1 MDTTVSPSGTHAVP
15 DDIAELQA
23 RPPRIPPFVTSL
35 VVALVVAAITCG
47 ITWFL
52 YTHAER
58 ELLGEVRTR
67 LERLAALAASQVDG
81 DLHDGMRGER
91 RKDEPEYIAQ
101 NRFLLD
107 LVKANPDIAYTYSA
121 IELDGKVVLLL
132 DTEPPDG
139 PDDMGIVQPYED
151 APEDLVTAIRQKRAL
166 MSSAPYTDEWG
177 TFITAYHPFLNRAGQ
192 FSGVIGVDL
201 RLEDYQNKLK
211 PMFNGA
217 LVAMGVG
224 VLLALVVGWGLA
236 WMARRDSALAQLG
249 RQMRNV
255 NALLNVSRALGGNIG
270 IDNLLPVIVSKTT
283 TVMRAERSS
292 LFLYDKAANVLR
304 GKVTEGMEAGKE
316 LVVPADRG
324 IAGRVARTGEIANV
338 KDPHADPDFDSA
350 FDKASGFNTRAILTV
365 PVLSAKGQVLG
376 VLQALNPTDN
386 HPFDHDDETMLRA
399 LAAQAAV
406 ALERE
411 QANLAVQQKRKL
423 EDTLKFAQSIQ
434 LGMLPRRFPDAEATG
449 IELFS
454 KLIPAKM
461 VGGDFYD
468 FPWVDE
474 HRIGLVMADVSGK
487 GVPAALLM
495 AKAMTMVRAYL
506 SAAGDPAEALRRA
519 NEELSEDNDAAMF
532 VTCFAA
538 VYDTRNGQLTFSNA
552 GHNHPYVI
560 RGGQV
565 VALNQAC
572 LTALGTQIGAEY
584 VNARLQLK
592 VQDVLYLFT
601 DGVNEA
607 MNLQYEEYGD
617 ARLEAFLAAHH
628 GDTMTELADRC
639 VESVRAHA
647 NGAEQS
653 DDIAV
658 LVMRVKGFRG

>member
-1 MDTTVSPSGTHAVP
+1 MQGIRPVDALSST
-15 DDIAELQA
+15 DDGLELHA

-35 VVALVVAAITCG
+35 VVALLVAAITCG

-52 YTHAER
+52 YQHAQR
-58 ELLGEVRTR
+58 ELIGEVRTR
-67 LERLAALAASQVDG
+67 LQRLAALAGSQVDG
-81 DLHDGMRGER
+81 DLHDGMRESAV
-91 RKDEPEYIAQ
+91 KSDAIYVAQ
-101 NRFLLD
+101 NRFLQD
-107 LVKANPDIAYTYSA
+107 LVKANPDLAYAYSV
-121 IELDGKVVLLL
+121 IEKDGKVWLLL

-139 PDDMGIVQPYED
+139 PDDMQVMQPYED
-151 APEDLVTAIRQKRAL
+151 APEDLLTAVRQKRAL
-166 MSSAPYTDEWG
+166 ISAPYTDEWG
-177 TFITAYHPFLNRAGQ
+177 TFITAYQPFLNRSGQ
-192 FSGVIGVDL
+192 FSGVVGVDL
-201 RLEDYQNKLK
+201 RLSDYHEKLQ
-211 PMFNGA
+211 PIFRAAMLAMAVGA
-217 LVAMGVG
+217 A
-224 VLLALVVGWGLA
+224 LALAIGWGLA
-236 WMARRDSALAQLG
+236 WMARRDSALAQLA

-255 NALLNVSRALGGNIG
+255 NALLNVSRALGGNVG
-270 IDNLLPVIVSKTT
+270 IDNLLPVIVGKTT
-283 TVMRAERSS
+283 EVMRAERSS

-324 IAGRVARTGEIANV
+324 IAGRVARTGELANI
-338 KDPHADPDFDSA
+338 KDPNADPDFDPA
-350 FDKASGFNTRAILTV
+350 FDKASGFTTRAILTV
-365 PVLSAKGQVLG
+365 PIMGSKGGVLG

-386 HPFDHDDETMLRA
+386 HPFDHDDELMLRA
-399 LAAQAAV
+399 LASQAQI

-434 LGMLPRRFPDAEATG
+434 LGMLPRRFPDPETTG

-506 SAAGDPAEALRRA
+506 SAEGDPAEALRRA

-538 VYDTRNGQLTFSNA
+538 VYDTRSGQLTFSNA
-552 GHNHPYVI
+552 GHNEPYVI
-560 RGGQV
+560 RRGQV

-572 LTALGTQIGAEY
+572 LTALGTQSGATY
-584 VNARLQLK
+584 ISARLQLK
-592 VQDVLYLFT
+592 VDDVLYLYT

-607 MNLQYEEYGD
+607 MNLEYEEYGD
-617 ARLEAFLAAHH
+617 DRLKAFLAAHH
-628 GDTMTELADRC
+628 GDAMPQLADAC
-639 VESVRAHA
+639 VESVRQHA

-658 LVMRVKGFRG
+658 LVMRVKRLLA